1 MTLRKNNTAIWP
13 AIDLKGR
20 TSQSGEATRAHDLET
35 KIERTEQGLGYEQ
48 RKNSDLEKPSTK
60 KQRQI
65 FPLKYNKITT
75 DLRRSPSSL
84 PHLIGN

>member
-35 KIERTEQGLGYEQ
+35 KIERTEQGLG
-48 RKNSDLEKPSTK
+48 
-60 KQRQI
+60 I
-65 FPLKYNKITT
+65 
-75 DLRRSPSSL
+75 
-84 PHLIGN
+84 